1 VRLTLPFLIVGF
13 AFQAVFLS
21 EPASAADHPP
31 AFAPTG
37 TLRAVY
43 LGSNPV
49 QARTDPNSGEVTG
62 PIVDLTKE
70 LARRLDVPYKIIPA
84 PDARRVMDSLKNHT
98 ADVGFLAYDAPRAA
112 EVDYAGPFEVMLNS
126 YVVAA
131 KSAIL
136 KSADVE
142 NIGIVV
148 GAVKGQTQEIHLSE
162 HLRSAKLRTFPSQP
176 GVPELERLL
185 LAGEVNAFAM
195 NRQRAIEVASAS
207 TSLRALPDS
216 FLEVEQEFVME
227 KGTDATKLA
236 YLNRLVDELR
246 ASGFLK
252 SSIER
257 AKLTGADVA
266 PSH

>member
-1 VRLTLPFLIVGF
+1 MQPRLPALAAGF
-13 AFQAVFLS
+13 VCQAMLLS
-21 EPASAADHPP
+21 APAAAADQAPD
-31 AFAPTG
+31 FAPTG
-37 TLRAVY
+37 TLRATY

-49 QARTDPNSGEVTG
+49 QARTDPNTGEVTG

-70 LARRLDVPYKIIPA
+70 LARRLGVPYKIIPA
-84 PDARRVMDSLKNHT
+84 PDARGVMDALRNHT
-98 ADVGFLAYDAPRAA
+98 TDVGFLAYDAPRAA

-131 KSAIL
+131 KSPIR

-142 NIGIVV
+142 KAGIVV
-148 GAVKGQTQEIHLSE
+148 GAVKGQTQEIHLTE
-162 HLRSAKLRTFPSQP
+162 HLKNAKLRVFPSQP
-176 GVPELERLL
+176 PVPELERLL
-185 LAGEVNAFAM
+185 AAGEVNAFAM
-195 NRQRAIEVASAS
+195 NRQRAVELESASAN
-207 TSLRALPDS
+207 LRALPDS
-216 FLEVEQEFVME
+216 FLAVEQEFVVE
-227 KGTDATKLA
+227 KGSDRAKLA

-266 PSH
+266 PGH